1 MRAPAFVIV
10 CGLLLAGCTVGPKY
24 TRPPAPAPPAFSEPP
39 PKAFTES
46 SSGWQ
51 PAHPAEAVLRP
62 DWWQMFGIAEL
73 DNLEAKVNVSNQVI
87 KAAEARFREARTVI
101 QQNRAGL
108 YPTVSTGLSVTVNR
122 LSQTASTTRLGTY
135 GQYTL
140 PIDINYEF
148 DAWGRIRRSIAA
160 AREETQATA
169 ADLETVRLSL
179 HSELAV
185 DYFELR
191 SLDAQKQLLDDT
203 ITAYQKALELTQNRY
218 DGGLATRAEVAQAKT
233 QLETTRAEAIGVT
246 VSRASFQ
253 HAIAVL
259 TGSVP
264 EELTLAFAPLNS
276 KPPVIPGSVPSQ
288 LLERRPD
295 IAAAERRVAEA
306 NEQIG
311 IARTA
316 FFPTLLLT
324 AAGGFAGSSPVNWLT
339 WPSRLWAVGP
349 SVTQLVFDGGRRR
362 AVSESATA
370 AYDEF
375 VANYRESVL
384 EAFQQVEDNLSALRI
399 LEEQSQA
406 QRAAV
411 EAAQQ
416 SLELSLN
423 RYKGGLVTYLEVTVA
438 QTIALQNQ
446 ITEVDILRR
455 RMDASVL
462 LIKALGGGWDTS
474 KLPPT

>member
-1 MRAPAFVIV
+1 MRPLALVLV
-10 CGLLLAGCTVGPKY
+10 YGLLLAGCTVGPKY
-24 TRPPAPAPPAFSEPP
+24 TRPATPAAPAFSEQP
-39 PKAFTES
+39 PKTFTES

-51 PAHPAEAVLRP
+51 QAQPSDAVLRS
-62 DWWQMFGIAEL
+62 DWWQLFGDAEL
-73 DNLEAKVNVSNQVI
+73 NGLEAKVNVSNQLL
-87 KAAEARFREARTVI
+87 KAAEARFREARAQI
-101 QQNRAGL
+101 LLNRADL

-122 LSQTASTTRLGTY
+122 LSQNTNLTRLGTY

-140 PIDINYEF
+140 PIDVNYEF

-169 ADLETVRLSL
+169 ADMETIRLSL
-179 HSELAV
+179 HAELAV

-203 ITAYQKALELTQNRY
+203 ITAYQKALELTQNRF
-218 DGGLATRAEVAQAKT
+218 DGGLSTRAEVAQAKT
-233 QLETTRAEAIGVT
+233 QLETTRAQAIGVT
-246 VSRASFQ
+246 VSRANFQ

-259 TGSVP
+259 TGSTP
-264 EELTLAFAPLNS
+264 EELSLTFAPLDS

-311 IARTA
+311 IARAA

-324 AAGGFAGSSPVNWLT
+324 ATGGFAGSNPVNWLT
-339 WPSRLWAVGP
+339 WPSRLWAMGP

-362 AVSESATA
+362 AISESATA
-370 AYDEF
+370 GYDEF

-384 EAFQQVEDNLSALRI
+384 EAFQQVEDNLAALRI
-399 LEEQSQA
+399 LEEQSTA

-423 RYKGGLVTYLEVTVA
+423 RYKGGLVTYLEVTTA